1 MARGDR
7 IAVGEDAYRYLN
19 DQAAQRALTQMREEL
34 VRALEDMPLSLD
46 RNRTQAIEVIR
57 QLQTLR
63 TLRRKVTATAQAGK
77 RAAEAEEAPKP
88 THVRDGRWI
97 T

>member
-7 IAVGEDAYRYLN
+7 VAIGEDAYRYLS

-46 RNRTQAIEVIR
+46 QNRTQAIEVIR
-57 QLQTLR
+57 QLQTIR
-63 TLRRKVTATAQAGK
+63 TLRRKVMATAEAGK
-77 RAAEAEEAPKP
+77 RAAEVKDVQPKHKDP
-88 THVRDGRWI
+88 RWI
-97 T
+97 EE